1 MLFTRPYHYNYDY
14 YDYDY
19 DYDYYDYDYY
29 DYDYYYYDYDYY
41 DDYDYSV
48 RAISRYLPMVV
59 SDSNTC
65 LAERRAN
72 QL

>member
-19 DYDYYDYDYY
+19 DYYDYDYDYY
-29 DYDYYYYDYDYY
+29 DIYDYDY
-41 DDYDYSV
+41 DYDYSV